1 LFHRRKVSTDK
12 EFVQIPPVWPVH
24 KRFKRR
30 LANAVKEGKTKVVPE
45 ERLSHALIGAPLL
58 PISIF
63 WMGWTSWSGVS
74 IWSPLAASVV
84 FGFAVMQ
91 LYISCYQYIIDSYEV
106 FAASALVG
114 MTLTRYCVVRL
125 PNIFSGSQFADVV
138 LLGRSYGHCL
148 GADVPQSRSP
158 LDTHTA
164 RRSCDPV
171 SVCPICVQVLW
182 C

>member
-1 LFHRRKVSTDK
+1 MSTNK
-12 EFVQIPPVWPVH
+12 ECVQIPPVWPVY

-45 ERLSHALIGAPLL
+45 ERLFHALIGAPLL

-63 WMGWTSWSGVS
+63 WMGWSSWSGVS

-114 MTLTRYCVVRL
+114 MTLTRYCIVRL
-125 PNIFSGSQFADVV
+125 PNMSSGRQFANIV
-138 LLGRSYGHCL
+138 LLGRSHVHCL
-148 GADVPQSRSP
+148 GADVPQSGSP
-158 LDTHTA
+158 LDPHSA
-164 RRSCDPV
+164 RRSCDLVGAYPT
-171 SVCPICVQVLW
+171 CVQVLW